1 MRAESG
7 WHNLASMETPRSPL
21 LTFQFLGTSL
31 VGSLVTALVAV
42 FAPPEAQVAVLG
54 AFVSILGGLF
64 LAYMG
69 QEADRERRRAEQ
81 LERLAVP
88 LTLAPHRDLFEQYL
102 AVCQALTELAAQ
114 DDPIL
119 KEFAGLKLAS
129 LAEQVR
135 ALAGGLVE
143 FSATETWRTV
153 YDKLLRSPD
162 LREYRSV
169 AWVRAAGYWQDQPG
183 RQSMAANFEAAHRGV
198 LIERVVILRGDL
210 WPAADLLPTDA
221 IRPWIEEQHDHGL
234 WVTLVRESDLA
245 AEPGLLGDF
254 GLYGGRAVG
263 VQDLDERARTVRFTL
278 SFDRQAVRLA
288 RDRWERLYL
297 FATPYR
303 TLLDRAADG
312 R

>member
-1 MRAESG
+1 MESR
-7 WHNLASMETPRSPL
+7 RSPL

-31 VGSLVTALVAV
+31 VGSLVMALVGV

-69 QEADRERRRAEQ
+69 QEAERERRRVEQ
-81 LERLAVP
+81 LERLTVP
-88 LTLAPHRDLFEQYL
+88 LTLAPEHDLFEQYL
-102 AVCQALTELAAQ
+102 AVCQALTELASQ

-135 ALAGGLVE
+135 GLAGGVIE

-153 YDKLLRSPD
+153 YEKLLKSAD

-169 AWVRAAGYWQDQPG
+169 AWVRAKGYWQDQPG

-198 LIERVVILRGDL
+198 LIERVVILRDDL
-210 WPAADLLPTDA
+210 WPKNDLLPTDE
-221 IRPWIEEQHDHGL
+221 IRPWIEEQHNHGL
-234 WVTLVRESDLA
+234 WVALVRESDLESESGVLA
-245 AEPGLLGDF
+245 DV
-254 GLYGGRAVG
+254 GLYGDRAVG
-263 VQDLDERARTVRFTL
+263 IQDLDERARTVRFTL
-278 SFDRQAVRLA
+278 SFDRQTVRLA
-288 RDRWERLYL
+288 RDRWDRLYL

-303 TLLDRAADG
+303 TLLDRSEGG

>member
-1 MRAESG
+1 
-7 WHNLASMETPRSPL
+7 METPRSPL

-31 VGSLVTALVAV
+31 VGSLVTALVTV
-42 FAPPEAQVAVLG
+42 FAPPAAQVAVLG
-54 AFVSILGGLF
+54 SFVSILGGLF

-69 QEADRERRRAEQ
+69 QEAERERRRAEQ
-81 LERLAVP
+81 LERLTVP
-88 LTLAPHRDLFEQYL
+88 LTLAPEHDLFEQYL
-102 AVCQALTELAAQ
+102 AVCRALTELASQ

-135 ALAGGLVE
+135 GLAGGVIE

-153 YDKLLRSPD
+153 YEKLLKSAD

-169 AWVRAAGYWQDQPG
+169 AWVRAKGYWQDQPG

-198 LIERVVILRGDL
+198 LIERVIILRDDL
-210 WPAADLLPTDA
+210 WPKSDLLPTDD
-221 IRPWIEEQHDHGL
+221 IRPWIEEQHNHGL
-234 WVTLVRESDLA
+234 WVALVRESDLES
-245 AEPGLLGDF
+245 EPGVLADV
-254 GLYGGRAVG
+254 GLYGNRAVG
-263 VQDLDERARTVRFTL
+263 IQDLDERARTVRFTL
-278 SFDRQAVRLA
+278 SFDRQTVRLA
-288 RDRWERLYL
+288 RDRWDRLYL

-303 TLLDRAADG
+303 TLLDRSEGG

>member
-1 MRAESG
+1 MESR
-7 WHNLASMETPRSPL
+7 RSPL

-31 VGSLVTALVAV
+31 VGSLVMAMVGV
-42 FAPPEAQVAVLG
+42 FAPQAAQIAVLG
-54 AFVSILGGLF
+54 GLVSILGGLF

-69 QEADRERRRAEQ
+69 QESERERRRAEQ
-81 LERLAVP
+81 LERLTVP
-88 LTLAPHRDLFEQYL
+88 LTLAPEHDLFEQYL
-102 AVCQALTELAAQ
+102 AVCQALTELASQ

-135 ALAGGLVE
+135 GLAGGVVE

-153 YDKLLRSPD
+153 YEKLLKSAD

-169 AWVRAAGYWQDQPG
+169 AWVRAKGYWQDQPG

-198 LIERVVILRGDL
+198 LIERVVILRDDL
-210 WPAADLLPTDA
+210 WPKSDVLPTDD
-221 IRPWIEEQHDHGL
+221 IRPWIEEQHNHGL
-234 WVTLVRESDLA
+234 WIALVRESDLES
-245 AEPGLLGDF
+245 EPGVLADV
-254 GLYGGRAVG
+254 GLYGNRAVG
-263 VQDLDERARTVRFTL
+263 IQDLDERARTVRFTL

-288 RDRWERLYL
+288 RDRWDRLYL

-303 TLLDRAADG
+303 TLLDRSEGG